1 MDSTS
6 STTSMDFW
14 RPQVMHL
21 EPREARKTWGYAGCS
36 DMQRKKTYWR
46 ILLVT
51 VGKEKPKWESVLKK
65 KNWVYLLRVKIA
77 YGSLDGA

>member
-21 EPREARKTWGYAGCS
+21 ERREAMKTWSYAGCS
-36 DMQRKKTYWR
+36 NVQRKKTYWR
-46 ILLVT
+46 ISIVT
-51 VGKEKPKWESVLKK
+51 VGKEKPKWESV
-65 KNWVYLLRVKIA
+65 
-77 YGSLDGA
+77 